1 MRRRRVWAGVIGAVI
16 GWGIAGLDGGFAG
29 TVDIPLPR
37 ADFVATGM
45 LTSSRDGR
53 MAFDLARSGR
63 LVRQVVVVA
72 DDRVE
77 TVFERFGAHVTVIDT
92 GMAAVPPPVGGTTS
106 LLDPF
111 SHAERVA
118 DAPLHIARD
127 GMSSHI
133 GIPCERFRATGTADG
148 KPLRASACIT
158 ADGIPLVTAILSAP
172 LTVSTEITA
181 IEFSRPDLDVFIDPI
196 TPTSGSPTKG

>member
-1 MRRRRVWAGVIGAVI
+1 MRRRRVWAGVIGAII

-29 TVDIPLPR
+29 TVDIPMPR

-45 LTSSRDGR
+45 LTSSRDGT

-77 TVFERFGAHVTVIDT
+77 TVFDRFGAHVTVVDT
-92 GMAAVPPPVGGTTS
+92 GMAAVPSTGGASAS

-111 SHAERVA
+111 SRAERIA

-127 GMSSHI
+127 GMGSHI
-133 GIPCERFRATGTADG
+133 GIPCERFRATGTTKG
-148 KPLRASACIT
+148 KPLRAIACIT
-158 ADGIPLVTAILSAP
+158 SDGIPLVTATLSAP
-172 LTVSTEITA
+172 LILSTEITA
-181 IEFSRPDLDVFIDPI
+181 IEFSQPDLDVFIDPSAAA
-196 TPTSGSPTKG
+196 TGNPTDG

>member
-45 LTSSRDGR
+45 LTSSRAGT
-53 MAFDLARSGR
+53 MPFELARSGR
-63 LVRQVVVVA
+63 LVRQVLVVA
-72 DDRVE
+72 DERIE
-77 TVFERFGAHVTVIDT
+77 TVFDRVGTHVTIIDA
-92 GMAAVPPPVGGTTS
+92 GMAAVPNMDAATAS

-111 SHAERVA
+111 SRAERVA

-127 GMSSHI
+127 GMGSHI
-133 GIPCERFRATGTADG
+133 GIPCERFRATGTVRG
-148 KPLRASACIT
+148 KPLHATACIT
-158 ADGIPLVTAILSAP
+158 AAGIPLVTAILSTD
-172 LTVSTEITA
+172 LTDRTEITE
-181 IEFSRPDLDVFIDPI
+181 IEYSPPDLDVFIDPRA
-196 TPTSGSPTKG
+196 PTMGNLTNG

>member
-1 MRRRRVWAGVIGAVI
+1 MRRRRVWAGVIGAII

-29 TVDIPLPR
+29 TVDIPMPR
-37 ADFVATGM
+37 ADFVATGI
-45 LTSSRDGR
+45 LTSSRDGI
-53 MAFDLARSGR
+53 MPFDLVRSGR

-77 TVFERFGAHVTVIDT
+77 TVFDRFGAYVTVVDT
-92 GMAAVPPPVGGTTS
+92 GMASVPPKHGATAS

-111 SHAERVA
+111 SSAQRVA

-133 GIPCERFRATGTADG
+133 GIPCERFRAIGTTRG
-148 KPLRASACIT
+148 KPLRATACIT
-158 ADGIPLVTAILSAP
+158 SDGIPLVAVILSAP
-172 LTVSTEITA
+172 LILSTEITA
-181 IEFSRPDLDVFIDPI
+181 IDFSRPDLDVFIDPSAVA
-196 TPTSGSPTKG
+196 TVNVTDG